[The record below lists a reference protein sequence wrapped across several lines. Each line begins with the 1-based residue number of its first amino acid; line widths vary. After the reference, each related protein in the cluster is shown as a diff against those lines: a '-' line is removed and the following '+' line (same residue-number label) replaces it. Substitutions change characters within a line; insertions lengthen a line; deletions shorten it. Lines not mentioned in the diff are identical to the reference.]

1 MEGRYIINFST
12 AISSVLEGRG
22 GGGGGRA
29 LATRFAV

>member
-22 GGGGGRA
+22 GRA

>member
-22 GGGGGRA
+22 GGGRA